1 MSNDIYAGGE
11 LELFAR
17 AQHWKDYWISRLRP
31 YIGSSVLEVGAGIGA
46 NTLLLRTGAESR
58 WVCLE
63 PDPQLAGRAEEAIAE
78 AGMNGCAGENERAN
92 VRVRPRCTAEVRIGT
107 IAALEPEEMFD
118 TVLYIDVLEHI
129 E

>member
-1 MSNDIYAGGE
+1 MSNDTYAGGE

-17 AQHWKDYWISRLRP
+17 AQHWKEYWISRLRP

-46 NTLLLRTGAESR
+46 NTLLLRTGAEAQ

-78 AGMNGCAGENERAN
+78 AAMNGAADGC
-92 VRVRPRCTAEVRIGT
+92 VQPRCTAEVRVGT
-107 IAALEPEEMFD
+107 VVSLEPEEFFD
-118 TVLYIDVLEHI
+118 TILYIDVLEHI
-129 E
+129 ENDR

>member
-1 MSNDIYAGGE
+1 MSNDTYAGGE

-78 AGMNGCAGENERAN
+78 AGMNGGTDVPGGA
-92 VRVRPRCTAEVRIGT
+92 RCTAEVRIGT
-107 IAALEPEEMFD
+107 VGSLEPEEFFD
-118 TVLYIDVLEHI
+118 TMKKRQKRVADRRDRF
-129 E
+129 